1 MHRRARGDR
10 NGLNGV
16 STGNTTLIR
25 ALQDFVLTQPEF
37 DRLRELVREHTGIAL
52 SDAKR
57 QLVYGRLARRLR
69 ALKLESFGDYIEL
82 VESGDPVELEEF
94 VNAVTTNLTSFFRE
108 PHHFDY
114 LAREAL
120 PAMAARAGGA
130 NRLRIWCCA
139 ASTGEEPY
147 SIAMVLREAESLL
160 RGWDVKLLATDL
172 DSAVLAAGAAG
183 IYATGR
189 FEGMDPKRMARFF
202 DKGTGPQAGKLRA
215 REELRNLVTFKQL
228 NLMQEWPLRGP
239 LDAIFCRNVV
249 IYFDKATQ
257 RVLFERMAM
266 LQRPGDLLFLG
277 HSESLYRVSER
288 YELIGRTIYR
298 RLED

>member
-1 MHRRARGDR
+1 M
-10 NGLNGV
+10 
-16 STGNTTLIR
+16 R
-25 ALQDFVLTQPEF
+25 ALRDFELSQAEF

-52 SDAKR
+52 SEAKR

-69 ALKLESFGDYIEL
+69 ALQLESFGDYIEL
-82 VESGDPVELEEF
+82 LDSGDATEIEEF

-108 PHHFDY
+108 PHHFEY

-120 PAMAARAGGA
+120 PAITARSDGTH
-130 NRLRIWCCA
+130 RLRIWCCA

-147 SIAMVLREAESLL
+147 SIAMVLREAREQLA
-160 RGWDVKLLATDL
+160 GWDVKMLATDL
-172 DSAVLAAGAAG
+172 DSNVLATGLAGVYAAE
-183 IYATGR
+183 R
-189 FEGMDPKRMARFF
+189 FQGMDPKRVARFF
-202 DKGTGPQAGKLRA
+202 DKGGGAHAGKFRA
-215 REELRNLVTFKQL
+215 RDELRSLITFKQL
-228 NLMQEWPLRGP
+228 NLMNEWRMRGP
-239 LDAIFCRNVV
+239 FDAIFCRNVV

-257 RVLFERMAM
+257 RTLFERMAA

-298 RLED
+298 RVED